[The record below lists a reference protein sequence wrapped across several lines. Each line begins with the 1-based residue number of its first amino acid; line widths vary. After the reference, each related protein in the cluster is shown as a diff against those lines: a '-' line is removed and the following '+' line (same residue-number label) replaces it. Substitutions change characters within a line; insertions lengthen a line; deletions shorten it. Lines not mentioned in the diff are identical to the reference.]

1 MDQSQGGNPFG
12 RLIEFARPHK
22 TGYIVSVVL
31 AVLGV
36 AFGIVPY
43 FATARMTIELLSGN
57 QDLSFY
63 MVWCLISGGCF
74 VLKAILMGISTRASH
89 EATFEV
95 LSEARRK
102 IASKLTRVPMGY
114 ILNTPSG
121 QLKNGMVERIEQL
134 EVPLA
139 HVIPEMT
146 SNLLVP
152 IAIIVYLFILDWR
165 MALVSLIT
173 IPAGMMCYMGMMKEY
188 PKKYGEVVKAGNHMS
203 ATTVEYIGGIE
214 IIKAFN
220 QADNSYQKFT
230 DAVHANAD
238 LILDWMKDTQ
248 KYSAIMM
255 SVWPAALISVLPV
268 GCLFYMNGTLS
279 AATFIT
285 VTVLSLGIAGP
296 LVAAMFFTD
305 DIAKISTVMGEIDS
319 ILNQPEL
326 VRPKEACNLQNLDIS
341 LENVHFAYDE
351 KEVLKGIDL
360 IIPQGKTT
368 AFVGPSGSGK
378 STIAK
383 LIASFWD
390 VTGGLIT
397 IGDKSIKEISTDQLN
412 DLISYVS
419 QDNYLFNDTVRNNI
433 RMGKPGASDDEVEQ
447 IAKKSGCHEFI
458 VNLEHGYETIVGG
471 AGGHLSGG
479 ERQRIAIARAM
490 LKNAPIV
497 ILDEATSY
505 TDPENEAVIQEA
517 ISRLTKGKTLIV
529 IAHRLSTIIDSD
541 QIVVVKNGTIQA
553 KGTHEELLKECSLYH
568 DVDSAHGCKGG
579 ENYMIR
585 SFRKFFEFAGHQS
598 RNWYLGLF
606 YEIIRC
612 ILEALQFAA
621 LLVVLDGLVR
631 DNITTQTALLAFGIM
646 LVSVI
651 GTIIFWYLAHGKE
664 GEGSYRMCEDKRIQI
679 GNRMKYMP
687 MGYFNSHSL
696 GNLTSV
702 STATMSDL
710 ESMSFAVIVR
720 TLVGVIHASIFSVA
734 MSYFSWKISLIFL
747 VGVILFMVINTM
759 LLRCSKRLSPI
770 RLEAQTE
777 FMDAVLE
784 YIQGM
789 GVVRAFHM
797 AKQSNTTLEK
807 SIDETQKKNQLIE
820 RQRIPYIAA
829 EQVVLRIASAAAA
842 LSHFL

>member
-1 MDQSQGGNPFG
+1 MNQSQGGNPFG
-12 RLIEFARPHK
+12 RLVEFARPHK

-173 IPAGMMCYMGMMKEY
+173 IPVGMMCYMGMMKEY

-326 VRPKEACNLQNLDIS
+326 VRPKEACNLQNLDQLFTESVMDEILLS
-341 LENVHFAYDE
+341 LDNTEE
-351 KEVLKGIDL
+351 KAMLE
-360 IIPQGKTT
+360 
-368 AFVGPSGSGK
+368 A
-378 STIAK
+378 
-383 LIASFWD
+383 
-390 VTGGLIT
+390 
-397 IGDKSIKEISTDQLN
+397 
-412 DLISYVS
+412 
-419 QDNYLFNDTVRNNI
+419 
-433 RMGKPGASDDEVEQ
+433 EQ
-447 IAKKSGCHEFI
+447 IMENLHISEFK
-458 VNLEHGYETIVGG
+458 EAHPMS
-471 AGGHLSGG
+471 LSGG
-479 ERQRIAIARAM
+479 QKQRVAIASAIASDKQIIVFDEPTSGLDYRHMKKVA
-490 LKNAPIV
+490 KNLRELSA
-497 ILDEATSY
+497 L
-505 TDPENEAVIQEA
+505 
-517 ISRLTKGKTLIV
+517 GKTLFIV
-529 IAHRLSTIIDSD
+529 THDPELIAECCNYFVFIENGKVLWSDGWNRISRERL
-541 QIVVVKNGTIQA
+541 Q
-553 KGTHEELLKECSLYH
+553 
-568 DVDSAHGCKGG
+568 
-579 ENYMIR
+579 R
-585 SFRKFFEFAGHQS
+585 FFDF
-598 RNWYLGLF
+598 
-606 YEIIRC
+606 
-612 ILEALQFAA
+612 
-621 LLVVLDGLVR
+621 
-631 DNITTQTALLAFGIM
+631 
-646 LVSVI
+646 
-651 GTIIFWYLAHGKE
+651 E
-664 GEGSYRMCEDKRIQI
+664 G
-679 GNRMKYMP
+679 N
-687 MGYFNSHSL
+687 
-696 GNLTSV
+696 
-702 STATMSDL
+702 
-710 ESMSFAVIVR
+710 
-720 TLVGVIHASIFSVA
+720 
-734 MSYFSWKISLIFL
+734 
-747 VGVILFMVINTM
+747 
-759 LLRCSKRLSPI
+759 
-770 RLEAQTE
+770 
-777 FMDAVLE
+777 
-784 YIQGM
+784 
-789 GVVRAFHM
+789 
-797 AKQSNTTLEK
+797 
-807 SIDETQKKNQLIE
+807 
-820 RQRIPYIAA
+820 
-829 EQVVLRIASAAAA
+829 
-842 LSHFL
+842 

>member
-1 MDQSQGGNPFG
+1 MNQSQGGNPFG
-12 RLIEFARPHK
+12 RLVEFARPHK

-173 IPAGMMCYMGMMKEY
+173 IPVGMMCYMGMMKEY

-268 GCLFYMNGTLS
+268 GCLFYMN
-279 AATFIT
+279 
-285 VTVLSLGIAGP
+285 
-296 LVAAMFFTD
+296 
-305 DIAKISTVMGEIDS
+305 
-319 ILNQPEL
+319 
-326 VRPKEACNLQNLDIS
+326 
-341 LENVHFAYDE
+341 
-351 KEVLKGIDL
+351 
-360 IIPQGKTT
+360 
-368 AFVGPSGSGK
+368 
-378 STIAK
+378 
-383 LIASFWD
+383 
-390 VTGGLIT
+390 
-397 IGDKSIKEISTDQLN
+397 
-412 DLISYVS
+412 
-419 QDNYLFNDTVRNNI
+419 
-433 RMGKPGASDDEVEQ
+433 
-447 IAKKSGCHEFI
+447 
-458 VNLEHGYETIVGG
+458 

-568 DVDSAHGCKGG
+568 TMWTAH
-579 ENYMIR
+579 
-585 SFRKFFEFAGHQS
+585 
-598 RNWYLGLF
+598 
-606 YEIIRC
+606 
-612 ILEALQFAA
+612 
-621 LLVVLDGLVR
+621 
-631 DNITTQTALLAFGIM
+631 
-646 LVSVI
+646 
-651 GTIIFWYLAHGKE
+651 
-664 GEGSYRMCEDKRIQI
+664 
-679 GNRMKYMP
+679 
-687 MGYFNSHSL
+687 
-696 GNLTSV
+696 
-702 STATMSDL
+702 
-710 ESMSFAVIVR
+710 
-720 TLVGVIHASIFSVA
+720 
-734 MSYFSWKISLIFL
+734 
-747 VGVILFMVINTM
+747 
-759 LLRCSKRLSPI
+759 
-770 RLEAQTE
+770 
-777 FMDAVLE
+777 MDAKEVKT
-784 YIQGM
+784 I
-789 GVVRAFHM
+789 
-797 AKQSNTTLEK
+797 
-807 SIDETQKKNQLIE
+807 
-820 RQRIPYIAA
+820 
-829 EQVVLRIASAAAA
+829 
-842 LSHFL
+842 